1 MEEAVPCNDVV
12 ANDDFVSKSIL
23 SIDAVVNK
31 PTFKD
36 VGTTTMFFSLVLITE
51 IPIYIE
57 TSVN

>member
-31 PTFKD
+31 PTLKD
-36 VGTTTMFFSLVLITE
+36 VGATTALFSLVLITE
-51 IPIYIE
+51 FCTHIKK
-57 TSVN
+57 